1 MTNKLLNAKRLG
13 IYLLI
18 VFAASLTL
26 ILFRKVTDESRTA
39 FFFVQQLFCWSPA
52 IACIITRAVTKE
64 GFRDMKLH
72 LRLKGNLRYYLL
84 AFVLPLIF
92 VPMMEL
98 LPLLLNGHIEWLS
111 GFTPMNTITSVMQLG
126 SAAIVGSIGLLGEE
140 LGWRGY
146 MNGKMGPLFGTLG
159 TCLAGGVIWGLWH
172 FPNDIANYLNGY
184 VDFTDA
190 LQNASERMVVLILLG
205 VVLMWVTKKTDSVWP
220 AVILHFV
227 YNSSISVVRNIL
239 LLGGMPENYEIK
251 GSEKI
256 ITKICE
262 YVPLFLLAVI
272 FMVLL
277 LRNDRNRHE
286 GK

>member
-1 MTNKLLNAKRLG
+1 MTNKLLNSKRLG

-52 IACIITRAVTKE
+52 IACIVTRAVTKE

-72 LRLKGNLRYYLL
+72 LRLQGNLRYYLL

-98 LPLLLNGHIEWLS
+98 LPLVLSGHTEWLS
-111 GFTPMNTITSVMQLG
+111 GFTPMNTITSVIQLG

-146 MNGKMGPLFGTLG
+146 MNGKMEPLFGTLG
-159 TCLAGGVIWGLWH
+159 TCLAGGVVWGL
-172 FPNDIANYLNGY
+172 
-184 VDFTDA
+184 
-190 LQNASERMVVLILLG
+190 
-205 VVLMWVTKKTDSVWP
+205 
-220 AVILHFV
+220 
-227 YNSSISVVRNIL
+227 
-239 LLGGMPENYEIK
+239 
-251 GSEKI
+251 
-256 ITKICE
+256 
-262 YVPLFLLAVI
+262 
-272 FMVLL
+272 
-277 LRNDRNRHE
+277 
-286 GK
+286 

>member
-13 IYLLI
+13 IYLLT
-18 VFAASLTL
+18 VFAVSLTL

-92 VPMMEL
+92 VPVMEL
-98 LPLLLNGHIEWLS
+98 LPLLLNGHTEWLS

-126 SAAIVGSIGLLGEE
+126 SAVIVGSIGLLGEE

-146 MNGKMGPLFGTLG
+146 MNGKMEPLLGTLG
-159 TCLAGGVIWGLWH
+159 TCLAGGVVWGLWH
-172 FPNDIANYLNGY
+172 FPNDIANHLNGY
-184 VDFTDA
+184 VDFTGA
-190 LQNASERMVVLILLG
+190 LQNASERKVILILLG

-262 YVPLFLLAVI
+262 YAPLVLLAVI

-277 LRNDRNRHE
+277 LRYNRNGNE
-286 GK
+286 SE

>member
-26 ILFRKVTDESRTA
+26 ILFRKAADESRTA

-52 IACIITRAVTKE
+52 IACIITKAVTKE

-98 LPLLLNGHIEWLS
+98 LPLLLNGHTEWLS
-111 GFTPMNTITSVMQLG
+111 GFTPMNAITSVMQLG

-146 MNGKMGPLFGTLG
+146 MNGKMEPLLGIFGTY
-159 TCLAGGVIWGLWH
+159 LAGGVVWGLWH

-184 VDFTDA
+184 VDFTGA
-190 LQNASERMVVLILLG
+190 LQNASERMVILILLG
-205 VVLMWVTKKTDSVWP
+205 VVLMWVAKKTDSVWP

-227 YNSSISVVRNIL
+227 YNSSISVVRNML
-239 LLGGMPENYEIK
+239 LLGGIPENYEIK
-251 GSEKI
+251 GSEEI
-256 ITKICE
+256 VAKICE
-262 YVPLFLLAVI
+262 YAPLVLLALI

-277 LRNDRNRHE
+277 FRDNR
-286 GK
+286 KKYL

>member
-26 ILFRKVTDESRTA
+26 ILFHKITDESRTA

-98 LPLLLNGHIEWLS
+98 LPLVLSGHTEWLS
-111 GFTPMNTITSVMQLG
+111 GFTLMNTITSVMQLG

-146 MNGKMGPLFGTLG
+146 MNGKMEPLFGTLG
-159 TCLAGGVIWGLWH
+159 SCLAGGVVWGLWH
-172 FPNDIANYLNGY
+172 FPNDMANYLNGY
-184 VDFTDA
+184 VDFTGA
-190 LQNASERMVVLILLG
+190 LQNALERMVVLILLG

-239 LLGGMPENYEIK
+239 LLGGMPENYETK

-262 YVPLFLLAVI
+262 YAPLILPAVI

-277 LRNDRNRHE
+277 LRNNRKGNE
-286 GK
+286 RE